1 MIGKLAFNNI
11 KKAYN
16 IYFVYAFTLMLTIAL
31 FYGFSALGSSPAMM
45 TLKKEDAQYVSVF
58 LALMNTTAYFVSF
71 FVIFLMVYASEF
83 FFKVRS
89 NEYFVY
95 KTLGMNRKN
104 LSKLIFF
111 ENLIVGVFSAVLGI
125 VVGIILNQLLGK
137 LLIDYIGL
145 TSTFSL
151 AISFSSIVKT
161 LIYFTI
167 LLIIISTI
175 SSFRI
180 SKVSIIELKHVT
192 KQINKKK
199 VNLIVSSIQF
209 SVGALFLIVAYFFAY
224 ESNLNPTAP
233 TFYLAILIGFL
244 GTILS
249 YFGIINFKNTRFRS
263 KTHSQ
268 STLKN
273 SLFYNK
279 LMKNKLSISMVSI
292 SIMFILTAIF
302 GANALIGIFEQDIQV
317 PTDADIYVT
326 GLEEYDFKDID
337 LKKYGL
343 EKNTATYTEQY
354 FSTSCLN
361 GNEICGFPII
371 KRSEFEQIQKV
382 TDSKQDGTENP
393 IEYYNGGDTPIY
405 DNAGDLTGET
415 YSNSLGLK
423 NLKVPSGFKVTKND
437 SGIAEKTFRYGVLVV
452 KDSKYDELKK
462 LNEEQM
468 DPSEYNVQKML
479 IKYNSKSDEK
489 KAKQIRNDIIDAKG
503 GKGTNVYVNLTTK
516 QELFK
521 TVLVFKVS
529 ILFVTIYIAFFLVII
544 SLAILAIQQVMDAI
558 DNKQE
563 YKKLQTLG
571 LSTKDIKKIT
581 NKNINRY
588 FSYPLYLAV
597 ISTMAAIVCID
608 KFVSSVST
616 NHIINKEYGKN
627 TIILIIILVI
637 IYIIYI
643 KLVKNIYNRI
653 VEEQ

>member
-125 VVGIILNQLLGK
+125 VVGIALNQLLGK

-151 AISFSSIVKT
+151 VISYSSIVKT

-167 LLIIISTI
+167 LLIFISAI

-199 VNLIVSSIQF
+199 VNLVVSLLQF
-209 SVGALFLIVAYFFAY
+209 IVGALFLIVAYFCAY
-224 ESNLNPTAP
+224 KSNLNPTLP

-244 GTILS
+244 GTVLS

-302 GANALIGIFEQDIQV
+302 GANALIGIFEQDGYL
-317 PTDADIYVT
+317 PDAQIYIT

-361 GNEICGFPII
+361 GNEICAFPLI

-382 TDSKQDGTENP
+382 TDSKQDRVENP

-423 NLKVPSGFKVTKND
+423 DLKVPSGFKVTKND
-437 SGIAEKTFRYGVLVV
+437 SGIAKKTFPYGVLVV
-452 KDSKYDELKK
+452 KDSKYDELKE

-489 KAKQIRNDIIDAKG
+489 KAKQITNDIIDAKG

-571 LSTKDIKKIT
+571 LNTKDIKKIT

-597 ISTMAAIVCID
+597 ISTIAAIVCID
-608 KFVSSVST
+608 KFVSSIST
-616 NHIINKEYGKN
+616 KQIISMEYGKN
-627 TIILIIILVI
+627 TMILIIILVI

-643 KLVKNIYNRI
+643 KLVKNIYNKI